1 MTRKL
6 QIIAIVLLLLVTGT
20 GIILHNSRQHFHASV
35 FLSGNGWGYD
45 ILKGKRIIIHQ
56 PFIPCLQGNLTFED
70 KTTAQ
75 RTGNLIVEKLKNRQ
89 SPAISKSELE
99 AVLNRKNELIK

>member
-1 MTRKL
+1 MTRKI
-6 QIIAIVLLLLVTGT
+6 QIIAILLLLTVFGT
-20 GIILHNSRQHFHASV
+20 MIILHNSRQRIYASV

-56 PFIPCLQGNLTFED
+56 PIIPCLEGNLTFED

-75 RTGNLIVEKLKNRQ
+75 RTGNLIVKKLKNKQ
-89 SPAISKSELE
+89 SPRISKAEIE
-99 AVLNRKNELIK
+99 AVLNTKNE